1 MIDPRGVDRSNQRA
15 SVISAAIDLE
25 EIPALVQ
32 TLAKPAGVDGTRAA
46 MVGQVNAGLFLF
58 YGSLQRRLI
67 IRYLIYKDAGFL
79 YLLGTELTLQPAREP
94 NQPNLTN

>member
-1 MIDPRGVDRSNQRA
+1 MRGVSGRLVPVA
-15 SVISAAIDLE
+15 VAI
-25 EIPALVQ
+25 
-32 TLAKPAGVDGTRAA
+32 RAA

-79 YLLGTELTLQPAREP
+79 YLLGTELTLQRVI
-94 NQPNLTN
+94 